1 MKKKIPAKKK
11 KAPRN
16 RERSLRKVANI
27 HLH

>member
-1 MKKKIPAKKK
+1 MKKKMPVKKK

-16 RERSLRKVANI
+16 RERSSRKVANI